1 MTVEVANSQCWQ
13 TPGKSGRFVLALD
26 SKRLGTLPWSGL
38 RGMWCATFSATTAR
52 ATSASRPACSSDSNW
67 AWSGELTRCG
77 GGRPTPSVPYAEG
90 HTHDRRA
97 ASRAHARRVTKL
109 PEPKTKRRV
118 VMETV
123 HHLKCALAKFLAQP
137 RSGATE
143 GPTGPEMEMDLFLL
157 RSWRR
162 AIPIMEDTAQWRTP
176 SPSDQERRHLCSG
189 ISRWPL
195 SLLLEV

>member
-1 MTVEVANSQCWQ
+1 MTVGVANSQCWQ
-13 TPGKSGRFVLALD
+13 TPGKSCRLPERFVLALD

-137 RSGATE
+137 RSGATSRRTSLRKRNFHD
-143 GPTGPEMEMDLFLL
+143 GSMERKRLFLL
-157 RSWRR
+157 RVC
-162 AIPIMEDTAQWRTP
+162 ETVYDG
-176 SPSDQERRHLCSG
+176 HG
-189 ISRWPL
+189 IAH
-195 SLLLEV
+195 LLL